1 MVDLI
6 HEEKEKNMK
15 YFYAAMLAGLMLLSG
30 SLYAQK
36 FEGLA
41 LTPPMGWNSWN
52 TFACNVDEALIR
64 EMTDAVVSS
73 GMKDA
78 GYTYIVIDDCWHGQR
93 DSLGFIHP
101 DPQRFPSGIKVLAD
115 YIHSKGL
122 KFGIYSC
129 AGDKTCGGRP
139 GSRGHEYQDA
149 ISYAQW
155 GVDYL
160 KYDWCNNTGLSS
172 VGAYTTMRDALYAAG
187 RPIVFS
193 LCEWGDTKPWEW
205 AKDVG
210 HLWRITGDITDCFDC
225 EVNHGSWSSWG
236 IIKTIELRKGIRQ
249 YAGPGHWNDPDMMEI
264 GRGMTLNEDRAHF
277 SMWAMLAAPLMAGND
292 LRNMKKEVT
301 EVLTNKDVLAVDQD
315 SLGVQGLKFNDNE
328 NGVETWVKPLKNG
341 DWAICFLNKS
351 EQKQKIDFDWA
362 KKYIADD
369 ISKKT
374 LNTNETTYSIKDLW
388 TKKNLGST
396 KKNLI
401 AEIPSHD
408 VLMVR
413 LVK

>member
-1 MVDLI
+1 
-6 HEEKEKNMK
+6 MK
-15 YFYAAMLAGLMLLSG
+15 YYCAAVLAGLVLISG

-374 LNTNETTYSIKDLW
+374 LNTNKTTYSIKDLW

-413 LVK
+413 LMK

>member
-1 MVDLI
+1 
-6 HEEKEKNMK
+6 
-15 YFYAAMLAGLMLLSG
+15 
-30 SLYAQK
+30 
-36 FEGLA
+36 
-41 LTPPMGWNSWN
+41 
-52 TFACNVDEALIR
+52 
-64 EMTDAVVSS
+64 
-73 GMKDA
+73 
-78 GYTYIVIDDCWHGQR
+78 
-93 DSLGFIHP
+93 
-101 DPQRFPSGIKVLAD
+101 
-115 YIHSKGL
+115 
-122 KFGIYSC
+122 
-129 AGDKTCGGRP
+129 
-139 GSRGHEYQDA
+139 
-149 ISYAQW
+149 
-155 GVDYL
+155 
-160 KYDWCNNTGLSS
+160 
-172 VGAYTTMRDALYAAG
+172 
-187 RPIVFS
+187 

>member
-1 MVDLI
+1 
-6 HEEKEKNMK
+6 MK
-15 YFYAAMLAGLMLLSG
+15 YYCAAVLAGLVLISG

-160 KYDWCNNTGLSS
+160 KYDWCNNTGLNS

-374 LNTNETTYSIKDLW
+374 LNTNKTTYSIKDLW